1 MKITKKQLRRIIKEE
16 KAKLVAETKVRR
28 LVRCKLRENVV
39 NVTYSSGT
47 AFDGVIIGD
56 RKILSAPGFEADQ
69 IEALEAER
77 AMGATTVNDS
87 EFGMMPIDDK
97 IAELEDVLSNPGM
110 YR

>member
-1 MKITKKQLRRIIKEE
+1 MRITKRQLKRIIKEE
-16 KAKLVAETKVRR
+16 KAKLIAEAKVRR
-28 LVRCKLRENVV
+28 KLRENVV

-87 EFGMMPIDDK
+87 EFGMMSIDDK
-97 IAELEDVLSNPGM
+97 IAELEDVLSNPDM